1 MTSAVSAATSAVKTM
16 GAYPG
21 IRDRIKASE
30 NSFAGSIADASAI
43 ETQAAR
49 EQEYIQHLQSKYGA
63 HFRIESIPKD
73 EKTLERLGK
82 SMHGDDVIIAPN
94 IVAEMAKDPDVAAW
108 YENTI
113 DHCFATVPQDKAHF
127 AAMGL
132 TFEPC
137 GVVVH
142 EDGTVTYICGGGDT
156 PERVAKVNAINA
168 ARDAKRA
175 AQREAY
181 QEAHLQ
187 HTLEM
192 REMFENRAQALA
204 QAAQMQ
210 AAIMMR
216 SAQSVPDA
224 SAFFSAGAGE
234 APVN

>member
-1 MTSAVSAATSAVKTM
+1 MSSMQAISAVSGQSC

-21 IRDRIKASE
+21 IRDRMQ
-30 NSFAGSIADASAI
+30 ASAGF
-43 ETQAAR
+43 AACVQDAAAVR
-49 EQEYIQHLQSKYGA
+49 EQQDHEQAYIHHLQNKYGA
-63 HFRIESIPKD
+63 HFRIASVPKD

-113 DHCFATVPQDKAHF
+113 DHCFATVPQSKAHF

-142 EDGTVTYICGGGDT
+142 EDGTVTYICGGGDS
-156 PERVAKVNAINA
+156 PERVAKINAINA

-175 AQREAY
+175 AQRKAY
-181 QEAHLQ
+181 QEAHIQ
-187 HTLEM
+187 HTAQIRDIVEM
-192 REMFENRAQALA
+192 QTHARAQTAQIQAILQRTGAL
-204 QAAQMQ
+204 
-210 AAIMMR
+210 
-216 SAQSVPDA
+216 SGNFVL
-224 SAFFSAGAGE
+224 
-234 APVN
+234 

>member
-1 MTSAVSAATSAVKTM
+1 MVNTAIPAVSPAVAL
-16 GAYPG
+16 GSYPG
-21 IRDRIKASE
+21 IRDRIRAAESTFTASLT
-30 NSFAGSIADASAI
+30 DAASVQ
-43 ETQAAR
+43 EQAVK
-49 EQEYIQHLQSKYGA
+49 EQAYIQHLRNKYGA

-73 EKTLERLGK
+73 SQTLERLGK

-94 IVAEMAKDPDVAAW
+94 IVAEMARDPDVAAW

-113 DHCFATVPQDKAHF
+113 DHCFATVPQDKAYF

-142 EDGTVTYICGGGDT
+142 EDGTVTYICGGSDT
-156 PERVAKVNAINA
+156 PERVAQVNAINA

-175 AQREAY
+175 AQRKAF

-192 REMFENRAQALA
+192 HTMFENRAEALA
-204 QAAQMQ
+204 QTAKMHAVIAQ
-210 AAIMMR
+210 R
-216 SAQSVPDA
+216 SATAGIQTLFPTAD
-224 SAFFSAGAGE
+224 FS
-234 APVN
+234 NLS